1 MNKRIF
7 CLLMLTALACGD
19 TELALVPDINIEPG
33 TIEFREGS
41 NNNTSSVTIEN
52 LGRRPLQ
59 MRNFRLENQSGD
71 GTLSATLS
79 GDGVRVVLNQ
89 GEAANDEL
97 IELEPAESI
106 QLNVTYEGNFI
117 EPELG
122 RVTLQTNDPDEGN
135 VSIPILAGAGGPA
148 IIVSPGTLNFDTVE
162 VGSERNEDVVVVNS
176 GLRPLELSRLSV
188 EGSNDFR
195 VSRIVRTDRDSET
208 EGEVLFDG
216 NDSEISYPVSIA
228 PGDSVL
234 VTVTFAPTTTLP
246 NVTGELLIESNAENV
261 RNTEE
266 DLSTVRVNLLANGAR
281 ACLIASP
288 EVLDFGSAIRVE
300 SQDVETPNQRLLSI
314 EHINYTSSAVLFF
327 FLNSVICN
335 LGCLNRRFIGFD
347 RCLGS

>member
-7 CLLMLTALACGD
+7 CLLVLATLACGD
-19 TELALVPDINIEPG
+19 TDLALVPDINVEPG

-41 NNNTSSVTIEN
+41 DSNTSSVTIEN

-79 GDGVRVVLNQ
+79 GDGVRVTLVQ

-106 QLNVTYEGNFI
+106 QLIVTYDGNFI
-117 EPELG
+117 ESELG
-122 RVTLQTNDPDEGN
+122 RVTVQTNDPDEGN
-135 VSIPILAGAGGPA
+135 VSIPIRAGAGGPA

-162 VGSERNEDVVVVNS
+162 VGSERSEDVAVVNS
-176 GLRPLELSRLSV
+176 GLRTLELSRLSV

-195 VSRIVRTDRDSET
+195 VSRIVRTNRESDAD
-208 EGEVLFDG
+208 GEVLFDG
-216 NDSEISYPVSIA
+216 SNGEITYPVSIE
-228 PGDSVL
+228 PGESVL
-234 VTVTFAPTTTLP
+234 VAVTFAPTTTLP
-246 NVTGELLIESNAENV
+246 NVTGDLLIESNAENV
-261 RNTEE
+261 RNVEE
-266 DLSTVRVNLLANGAR
+266 EASTVRVNLLANGAR

-300 SQDVETPNQRLLSI
+300 SQDVDTPNQRLL
-314 EHINYTSSAVLFF
+314 TMKAVALRTFEWTES
-327 FLNSVICN
+327 N
-335 LGCLNRRFIGFD
+335 
-347 RCLGS
+347 